1 MFNEFFT
8 NTENRDKIHK
18 DHQGS
23 AAAAFKQYLM
33 EELPFKMALY
43 GKDVEDIAD
52 VDKLRNRVTKENDK
66 KKVRSGVDMT

>member
-1 MFNEFFT
+1 
-8 NTENRDKIHK
+8 
-18 DHQGS
+18 
-23 AAAAFKQYLM
+23 M